1 MQTFIIGKQLNFL
14 TKLSPSNHI
23 KEEFLLKTNI
33 SLDLR
38 IFDLCEKCEDEML
51 HHGLNTGMFDL
62 VKNLSEE

>member
-1 MQTFIIGKQLNFL
+1 MQTFIVGKQLVLL

-38 IFDLCEKCEDEML
+38 IFDLCEKCEGEIL
-51 HHGLNTGMFDL
+51 HHGLNTGLFDL
-62 VKNLSEE
+62 VKYLSEE

>member
-1 MQTFIIGKQLNFL
+1 MQTFIVGKQLVLL

-38 IFDLCEKCEDEML
+38 IFDLCEKCEDEIL
-51 HHGLNTGMFDL
+51 LHGLNTGLFDL
-62 VKNLSEE
+62 VKYLSEE